1 MRSIDPQLE
10 TAVAE
15 RPSLRL
21 LERPALAQRQ
31 PARRAPPPTTTLW
44 ARLERWAGTVLR

>member
-1 MRSIDPQLE
+1 MRSIDRPLE

-31 PARRAPPPTTTLW
+31 PARRAPPPTTLW